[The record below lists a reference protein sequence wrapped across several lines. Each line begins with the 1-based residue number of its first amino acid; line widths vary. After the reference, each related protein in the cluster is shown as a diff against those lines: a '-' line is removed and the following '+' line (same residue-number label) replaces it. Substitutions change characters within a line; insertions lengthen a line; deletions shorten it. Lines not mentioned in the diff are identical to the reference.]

1 MDNPAPWLDPA
12 IAAVLPWL
20 GAWILVSGADDL
32 VILASWLIARWRGEM
47 PVMPTVTQ
55 LASIDHKRVAI
66 FVPCWKEAEVI
77 AGMLRHNLAAIAYDR
92 FEFFVGAY
100 PNDEAT
106 VRALE
111 EVAAREPRVH
121 LALVP
126 HDGPTCKADCLNWVY
141 QRMLLHEEETDMPFD
156 LVLMHDAEDIMHP
169 EELRVVNWFARQY
182 GFIQTP
188 VLPMA
193 TPAREWVHGLYIDD
207 FTEFHTKDLPARWWL
222 GGFVPSS
229 GVGTALRRDALETLA
244 ASSSNQIFEPGS
256 LTEDYELGYRI
267 RRLGVN
273 QLFVPVER
281 PVSPEL
287 PPLATR
293 EFFPST
299 FYTALRQRTRW
310 VTGITLQGME
320 RHGLGKTLAETWWFT
335 RDRKGLIG
343 NPLSVLANLI
353 FLYGVAGWILA
364 QANGWNWRLG
374 EMIRNSVPL
383 WMILATAAVGIA
395 QLGVRTWLT
404 ARIYGWRLARWTPL
418 RSWAGN
424 FLNGASTV
432 CAIHRYCA
440 ARWANRPL
448 VWLKT
453 SHNYPSLE
461 ALRDHKRPIEELLVG
476 KGYLLPAV
484 IEKARASVPEG
495 LPLVQHL
502 LQLGVLTDQQ
512 LLEALSLQHGV
523 ETTSVDVA
531 RVRPDLARS
540 LPARIARR
548 FQVMPFALVNGEL
561 QLASPQVPPEEC
573 RKEISRHTS
582 LNLRVVLV
590 TQRNFQQLCDE
601 LL

>member
-20 GAWILVSGADDL
+20 GAWILVSGVDDL
-32 VILASWLIARWRGEM
+32 VILGSWLIARWRGEM

-55 LASIDHKRVAI
+55 LASSDHKHVAI

-111 EVAAREPRVH
+111 EVEAREPRVH

-126 HDGPTCKADCLNWVY
+126 HDGPTCKADCLNWIY
-141 QRMLLHEEETDMPFD
+141 QRMLLHEEESGERFD

-169 EELRVVNWFARQY
+169 EELRVVNWFARLY

-229 GVGTALRRDALETLA
+229 GVGTAMRRDALEALA

-267 RRLGVN
+267 RALGVN

-281 PVSPEL
+281 PVSREL

-293 EFFPST
+293 EFFPTT

-320 RHGLGKTLAETWWFT
+320 RHGVGKTLAETWWFM

-343 NPLSVLANLI
+343 NPLSVFANLI
-353 FLYGVAGWILA
+353 FLYGVAGWVLA

-383 WMILATAAVGIA
+383 WMIVATAAVGSA

-404 ARIYGWRLARWTPL
+404 ARMYGWRLARWTPL

-424 FLNGASTV
+424 FLNGASTI
-432 CAIHRYCA
+432 CAIHRYCV
-440 ARWANRPL
+440 ARWTNRPL

-461 ALRDHKRPIEELLVG
+461 ALRSHKRPIEELLVAR
-476 KGYLLPAV
+476 GYVVAEA
-484 IEKARASVPEG
+484 IEQARASLPEG
-495 LPLVQHL
+495 LSVVQYL
-502 LQLGVLTDQQ
+502 MQQGILSDEQ
-512 LLEALSLQHGV
+512 LLETLSVQHGV
-523 ETTSVDVA
+523 ETANVDVTA
-531 RVRPDLARS
+531 VRRELARS
-540 LPARIARR
+540 LPVRIARQ

-561 QLASPQVPPEEC
+561 QLASPHVPPEEC
-573 RKEISRHTS
+573 RKEIGRHTA